1 MTPQQKAS
9 DPNASAW
16 VAASAG
22 TGKTRVLTDRVLRLL
37 LDGTPPERIL
47 CLTFT
52 KAAASE
58 IAIRT
63 HDRLSEWATVPEPA
77 LAGQLGDLCGETADA
92 DRLARARG
100 LFATVLDAAE
110 GVRIKTIHAF
120 CESLL
125 SRFPLEA
132 GLAPHFTVMDART
145 TEELLTASRDVVLAR
160 AQPDDPSP
168 LTDALAQI
176 TRRLTEVQ
184 FSAIMAELAR
194 QRGRLNW
201 LFSHYGGRA
210 GLLEEARRRLGVAL
224 VDAGQIVAEA
234 CRDEAFDRAAL
245 EAGAAALQQGSKSD
259 HERGRQIAGWLADA
273 AARPAGFDA
282 YLAQYFTKEGFY
294 QGQGKRR
301 VTLATKQTLDG
312 APEAVA
318 ALEREADRLGG
329 VRDRIRAAEVLAAT
343 DALLVLGEALLDVYD
358 SAKAR
363 HAVLDYDDLILLT
376 RALLRQKNAA
386 PWVLYKLDGGLDHIL
401 IDEAQDTS
409 PDQWEVVA
417 ALADEFFAGAGAR
430 EARRTIFAVGD
441 AKQSIFSF
449 QGADPRTF
457 SQWRE
462 HFAARVGEAAQLWQ
476 PVDLALSFRSTRP
489 ILETV
494 DRVFAQP
501 AARDGLLDGGAIH
514 HLPERASQAGRVEL
528 WSLEGPQPAAETEA
542 WAPPI
547 SPLAASSPSQRLA
560 HRIGQCVAGWL
571 ARGERL
577 DSRDRPIRPG
587 DIMILVQRRSGFVDN
602 MVRALKHADV
612 PVAGVDRMVV
622 TDQLAVM
629 DLIALG
635 RFLLLPDDDLTLAAV
650 LKSPLIG
657 FDEAALF
664 DLAYARGAA
673 SLWRTLAVKAGERP
687 QFAAAHDTLA
697 GLLGA
702 TDVMPPYEFYS
713 QILGAGGGRRRL
725 LARLGTQANDP
736 IDELLALALA
746 FEHDHVPSLE
756 GFLHWLEARRAEVKR
771 DFDIGRDEVRVMT
784 VHGAKGLQAPIVFLP
799 DTCRVPLE
807 EPSLLWLGGEQSE
820 VMLWPPRRALE
831 DPLSAEARAAARR
844 RRDEEHRRLLY
855 VALTRAE
862 DRLYVCGWHSRP
874 TITEGCWYHLFGA
887 AFRDIAEPMA
897 SDNGR
902 QDYRLEARQQG
913 APDKSEAA
921 GPAHA
926 EPAPLP
932 AWVGRAPPPEP
943 APVRPLLPSRLDDD
957 EPAARSPVGAGSVRR
972 NQRGRL
978 VHLLLQHL
986 PELPEEER
994 RGAARRYL
1002 AAVAGGLDGAAR
1014 EAILRETLA
1023 VLEDPAFAPIFAA
1036 GSRAEVALSGRI
1048 GERVIAARVDRL
1060 WAGADEVFVVDYK
1073 TNRAPPASADEVPPA
1088 YLRQMAAYRAL
1099 LTEIFPSHTISCG
1112 ILWTDGPILM
1122 KLSDSALASVAL

>member
-37 LDGTPPERIL
+37 LNGTPPERIL

-63 HDRLSEWATVPEPA
+63 HDRLSEWATAAEPA
-77 LAGQLGDLCGETADA
+77 LARQLGELCGAAPDA
-92 DRLARARG
+92 AQRARARC
-100 LFATVLDAAE
+100 LFATVLDSAE

-132 GLAPHFTVMDART
+132 GLAPHFTVVDART
-145 TEELLTASRDVVLAR
+145 SEELLTASRDVVLAR
-160 AQPDDPSP
+160 AQPDALSP
-168 LTDALAQI
+168 LTDALARI

-184 FSAIMAELAR
+184 FSAVMAELAR
-194 QRGRLNW
+194 QRGRLHW
-201 LFSHYGGRA
+201 LFDRYRGRA
-210 GLLEEARRRLGVAL
+210 ALLEAARRQLGVTAA
-224 VDAGQIVAEA
+224 DADQIVTEA
-234 CRDEAFDRAAL
+234 CQDGVFDRAAL
-245 EAGAAALQQGSKSD
+245 AAAAAALQQGSTSD
-259 HERGRQIAGWLADA
+259 RERGRQIARWLADA
-273 AARPAGFDA
+273 PARPAGFDA

-312 APEAVA
+312 APDVAA

-329 VRDRIRAAEVLAAT
+329 ARDRIRAAEALAAT
-343 DALLVLGEALLDVYD
+343 GALLVLGEALLEAYD

-363 HAVLDYDDLILLT
+363 HAVLDYDDLILHT

-430 EARRTIFAVGD
+430 KTRRTIFAVGD

-449 QGADPRTF
+449 QGADPRAF

-489 ILETV
+489 ILQTV

-501 AARDGLLDGGAIH
+501 AARDGLLDGGAIR
-514 HLPERASQAGRVEL
+514 HLPERATQAGLVEL
-528 WSLEGPQPAAETEA
+528 WSLEGPQPAAETEP

-547 SPLAASSPSQRLA
+547 APVAASSPSQRLA
-560 HRIGQCVAGWL
+560 HRIAEHVAGWL
-571 ARGERL
+571 TQGERL
-577 DSRDRPIRPG
+577 DSRDRAIRPG

-602 MVRALKHADV
+602 MVRALKHEDV

-657 FDEAALF
+657 LDEAALF
-664 DLAYARGAA
+664 ELAYARGAA
-673 SLWRTLAVKAGERP
+673 SLWRTLAAKAGARP
-687 QFAAAHDTLA
+687 EFAAAHDTLA
-697 GLLGA
+697 GLLA
-702 TDVMPPYEFYS
+702 KTDVMPPYEFYS
-713 QILGAGGGRRRL
+713 QVLGAGGGRRRL

-756 GFLHWLEARRAEVKR
+756 GFLHWLEARRAEVTR
-771 DFDIGRDEVRVMT
+771 DFDVGRDEVRVMT
-784 VHGAKGLQAPIVFLP
+784 VHGAKGLEAPIVFLP

-807 EPSLLWLGGEQSE
+807 EASLLWLEGDRSE
-820 VMLWPPRRALE
+820 ALLWPPRRALE
-831 DPLSAEARAAARR
+831 DAVSAEARTQARR
-844 RRDEEHRRLLY
+844 RRDQEYRRLLY

-874 TITEGCWYHLFGA
+874 AIAEGCWYHLFGA
-887 AFRDIAEPMA
+887 AFREIAEPIA
-897 SDNGR
+897 GDNGR
-902 QDYRLEARQQG
+902 QDYRLV
-913 APDKSEAA
+913 APQEGPADKVEVA
-921 GPAHA
+921 GPAQA

-932 AWVGRAPPPEP
+932 PWVGRAPPPEP
-943 APVRPLLPSRLDDD
+943 APSRRLLPSRLDKD
-957 EPAARSPVGAGSVRR
+957 EPAAHSPVATGAVERS
-972 NQRGRL
+972 QRGRL
-978 VHLLLQHL
+978 VHRLLQHL
-986 PELPEEER
+986 PELPEERR
-994 RGAARRYL
+994 RGTARHYL
-1002 AAVAGGLDGAAR
+1002 AAVAGELDGDAR
-1014 EAILRETLA
+1014 EAIARETLA
-1023 VLEDPAFAPIFAA
+1023 VLADPAFAPVFAA
-1036 GSRAEVALSGRI
+1036 GSRAEVAITGRI

-1060 WAGADEVFVVDYK
+1060 RVGSDEVLMVDYK
-1073 TNRAPPASADEVPPA
+1073 TNRAPPASEAEVPPA

-1099 LTEIFPSHTISCG
+1099 LAEIFPSHTISCG
-1112 ILWTDGPILM
+1112 ILWTAGPILM
-1122 KLSDSALASVAL
+1122 KLRDSALASVAL